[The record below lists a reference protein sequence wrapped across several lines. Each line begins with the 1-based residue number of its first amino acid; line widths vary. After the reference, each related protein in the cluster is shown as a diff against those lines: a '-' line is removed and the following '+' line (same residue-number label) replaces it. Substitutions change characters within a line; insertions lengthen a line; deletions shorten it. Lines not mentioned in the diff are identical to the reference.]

1 MADLEVDLG
10 RLPNHANAHGEVAGS
25 YHQWASGG
33 DAHVS
38 DVQNTH
44 GEVAGAFAAKLQT
57 LQAARQERGN
67 QGAERHQGVQQ
78 AITAT
83 LKDFSEG
90 VEQSV
95 DQYKRVSEG
104 M

>member
-1 MADLEVDLG
+1 MTDLEVDLG
-10 RLPNHANAHGEVAGS
+10 LLPNHANAHGDVADS
-25 YHQWASGG
+25 YHRWTSGG

-38 DVQNTH
+38 DVQSTH
-44 GEVAGAFAAKLQT
+44 GEVAGAFAAKLQAFQT
-57 LQAARQERGN
+57 ARMERGN
-67 QGAERHQGVQQ
+67 QGAERHRGVQQ
-78 AITAT
+78 AITGT

-95 DQYKRVSEG
+95 DQYKRVAEG